1 MTKFDPPGSRPNGQL
16 GGGQTDGPKEGWTSG
31 NYPCVLQDIGPLGSL
46 PKKPARADDRLE
58 MENLRLERAD
68 LRLGRADLKPER
80 ADLRPYRPDIRPGRP
95 DEGNKWIDKKTN

>member
-1 MTKFDPPGSRPNGQL
+1 MAK
-16 GGGQTDGPKEGWTSG
+16 GGDVRKDGWTDGYLEIPPPMS
-31 NYPCVLQDIGPLGSL
+31 YSLQDIGPLGSL

-95 DEGNKWIDKKTN
+95 DEGNKWIDKQTN

>member
-1 MTKFDPPGSRPNGQL
+1 MTLQVAALIANQGGDGRTDQRKDGRLEIPP
-16 GGGQTDGPKEGWTSG
+16 
-31 NYPCVLQDIGPLGSL
+31 YVLQDIGPLGSL

-95 DEGNKWIDKKTN
+95 DEGNKWIDKQTN